1 MKKKLQ
7 NHLSSS
13 RLSFDPTKLS
23 SNTIEHEEP
32 SSIYL
37 SRPNPKM
44 NESKEVQSI
53 NFATPRS
60 KDRAQFRDK
69 KKLDD
74 PKTSNLYQLKG
85 TGNPGKIDL

>member
-1 MKKKLQ
+1 MK
-7 NHLSSS
+7 
-13 RLSFDPTKLS
+13 FS

-37 SRPNPKM
+37 SRPNAKV

-60 KDRAQFRDK
+60 KDQAQLRDK
-69 KKLDD
+69 KRADCIKPNCSL
-74 PKTSNLYQLKG
+74 
-85 TGNPGKIDL
+85 GNYNNGLRP